1 MDPMQ
6 LINPASELTARKV
19 IAVDFI
25 ARHDYIDFLEKN
37 PYIEVI
43 SVVSH
48 GGAIVLTYKEA
59 F

>member
-1 MDPMQ
+1 MDPLELLKPPTQ
-6 LINPASELTARKV
+6 LTARKV

-25 ARHDYIDFLEKN
+25 ARHDYIAFLEKN

-43 SVVSH
+43 SVISH
-48 GGAIVLTYKEA
+48 GGAILLTYKEA